1 MKKLLIFDAYGTLF
15 STGTG
20 SLDAVADILR
30 LQDKEI
36 SVAGFYADW
45 KQYHRKHIDEC
56 NADIFVPEREI
67 FAKDLRVL
75 YERYHINRPYEQ
87 DVSIMLDSLTGRKLF
102 PEVKQTIEEL
112 RKTFRIVIGS
122 TTDTEPLLQN
132 INNTGLIVDAV
143 YTSEIIGKYK
153 PVREFYEYILT
164 CEGYSSKDA
173 VFIGD
178 SLLDDIYGPQAVGI
192 STILVD
198 RGHKYNAQ
206 ADIKPDY
213 VGADL
218 SELLNLDL

>member
-36 SVAGFYADW
+36 SAVGFYADW

-56 NADIFVPEREI
+56 NTDIFVPEREI
-67 FAKDLRVL
+67 FADDLRVL

-102 PEVKQTIEEL
+102 SEVKQTIKEL
-112 RKTFRIVIGS
+112 RKTYRIVIGS
-122 TTDTEPLLQN
+122 TTDTEPLLTN
-132 INNTGLIVDAV
+132 VNETGLIVDEI
-143 YTSEIIGKYK
+143 YTSEMIGKYK
-153 PVREFYEYILT
+153 PAEEFYKYILS
-164 CEGYSSKDA
+164 CERCSSKDA

-178 SLLDDIYGPQAVGI
+178 SLLDDIYGPQTVGI

-198 RGHKYNAQ
+198 RGHKYKSQ

-213 VGADL
+213 VIADL
-218 SELLNLDL
+218 SEMLNLDM

>member
-20 SLDAVADILR
+20 SLDAVTHILR

-36 SVAGFYADW
+36 SAAGFYADW

-67 FAKDLRVL
+67 FTKDLRVL
-75 YERYHINRPYEQ
+75 YEQYGINRPYEQ

-122 TTDTEPLLQN
+122 TTDTEPLLTN
-132 INNTGLIVDAV
+132 VNETGLIVDEI
-143 YTSEIIGKYK
+143 YTSEMIGKYK
-153 PVREFYEYILT
+153 PTEEFYKYILS
-164 CEGYSSKDA
+164 CERYSSKNA

-206 ADIKPDY
+206 ADIQPDY
-213 VGADL
+213 VVTNL
-218 SELLNLDL
+218 SELLNPDL